1 MDNRNLREEQI
12 IALNDSIDLIDEAA
26 TLLQNGDTRAATDK
40 LHDARQRVNLV
51 RAGDRN
57 AQLGER
63 L

>member
-12 IALNDSIDLIDEAA
+12 TALNDAIELIDEAA
-26 TLLQNGDTRAATDK
+26 TLLQNGDMRRTNDK
-40 LHDARQRVNLV
+40 LHDARQKVNLV

-57 AQLGER
+57 TQLGTR